1 MVGRKV
7 HFILFYLPSIILHE
21 LQDEKFILFQK
32 DFTLHD
38 YIIQACEQVG
48 FTPSISYL
56 SSQWDLIIELVSSKL
71 GITLLPGL
79 IYEKQNNDNI
89 TIVRLK
95 NPTLYWNLGVITK
108 KDAYHSFALR
118 KLVQMLKEDM

>member
-1 MVGRKV
+1 M
-7 HFILFYLPSIILHE
+7 FYLPSIILHE

-95 NPTLYWNLGVITK
+95 NPALYWNLGVITK